1 MMLCPRVTLQLSR
14 TAFSKLPV
22 VEKREWFEHDPGARD
37 PPDFVLPQL
46 RAVLF
51 LGRRKVEMLIALISL
66 QVVILVAVAVVLLR
80 RPAVAQLD
88 PRLAQLPEQMTRLDA
103 RADHVRD
110 SLAQM
115 RTDIAEE
122 ARRTREANGAD
133 FGSLRAEVA
142 GSITAIGQTLKVDLS
157 SFREDNRLSDEQ
169 LRNAVQAQMDS
180 IAQRLTAFASAS
192 NEQQTA
198 LRESLNAKL
207 NELMGSNAAH
217 QEKLRTSVEERLNK
231 LNVDNTAKLEEM
243 RATVDEKLH
252 ATLQTRLTESFG
264 QVTDQLTRV
273 HAGLGEMTKLS
284 AGVDDLSRI
293 FTNVKSRGTI
303 GEVMLETLLKQ
314 MLAANQ
320 FEKNVRPKPGSQEVV
335 EFAVKL
341 PTPTGETYL
350 PIDSKFPREAWE
362 RLESAY
368 EQGLDIVS
376 ARKALETAIRNEGK
390 KICEK
395 YISPPNTTSFA
406 IMFLPT
412 EGLYAEV
419 MRSDGLQSDIQ
430 QNCHVTIA
438 GPSTL
443 SAILSSFQMGFH
455 MLQLQQ
461 KGDEVWKVLANARKE
476 FGTFEKLM
484 DKMTD
489 DVGKVQGT
497 IDKLGVR
504 TRAIN
509 RTLRD
514 VSVEEAGAG
523 LSSGASQSAFDG
535 LLPMLAASE
544 GED

>member
-1 MMLCPRVTLQLSR
+1 MLITVLALQL
-14 TAFSKLPV
+14 V
-22 VEKREWFEHDPGARD
+22 I
-37 PPDFVLPQL
+37 
-46 RAVLF
+46 
-51 LGRRKVEMLIALISL
+51 LIAIAA
-66 QVVILVAVAVVLLR
+66 ILLR
-80 RPAVAQLD
+80 KPHASQPD
-88 PRLAQLPEQMTRLDA
+88 PHLAQLPEQIARLDA
-103 RADHVRD
+103 RADNVRD

-122 ARRTREANGAD
+122 ARRTRDVNTAD
-133 FGSLRAEVA
+133 FGILRAEVTA
-142 GSITAIGQTLKVDLS
+142 SITAIGQTLKGDLNG
-157 SFREDNRLSDEQ
+157 FREDNRLSDEQ
-169 LRNAVQAQMDS
+169 LRKAVQAQMDS

-217 QEKLRTSVEERLNK
+217 QEKLRTTVEERLNR

-476 FGTFEKLM
+476 FGAFEKLM

-514 VSVEEAGAG
+514 VSLDESGPGALPSPG
-523 LSSGASQSAFDG
+523 QSAFDG